1 MASAAIGS
9 VYANLGIN
17 SAEFVMGLKKAQGQ
31 LSAFGTSL
39 KAFAGSAAIGALTSL
54 GLAAVRSGAQIGDLA
69 ETIGVTA
76 EQIQVYN
83 RLAVASGSSSESM
96 AKGLQSIA
104 EQSVDAESKLSKL
117 FAANGI
123 TAKGM
128 AVNEV
133 IQTFTD
139 LLKNARNPAEQ
150 LAIATEVLGTRV
162 GRDLIEALREGSA
175 GYDAAMQS
183 MIASGELMSNAE
195 IKRLQELETQYNIVT
210 DRIGAY
216 WMKMVIGI
224 SDAASGIMQPNA
236 VSEGRAA
243 YFKRRGTEFGAWGGN
258 APRSSGPYPDGNTRG
273 PIPVKVTN
281 LPTATST
288 GGGSR
293 SSGSKSSAPD
303 WLTGSSESPSQG
315 GPVTGYDLRGTGLE
329 IADLADQMD
338 YANEVALDLSDTLVD
353 SLGSAISGLVDG
365 SMSAKEAFADMSKS
379 LLNDLGS
386 ITSALLRSG
395 LMGLV
400 QGYGPSAFGAQ
411 GLFGTGFGGFYASG
425 GSLGAGKWGIAGEA
439 GPEIIHGPANI
450 TPMGMGGTTVNVIN
464 QGGGSVEQRKRRDGS
479 GREIVDIIIGVTR
492 QEQARGS
499 KRLLG
504 AGYGVNPA
512 LVQR

>member
-83 RLAVASGSSSESM
+83 RLAVASGTSADVM

-104 EQSVDAESKLSKL
+104 EQSVDANSKLSKL
-117 FAANGI
+117 FKANGFNAQAM
-123 TAKGM
+123 TA
-128 AVNEV
+128 NEA
-133 IQTFTD
+133 IRTFME
-139 LLKNARNPAEQ
+139 LIKNAKNPVEQ
-150 LAIATEVLGTRV
+150 LNAITTVLGDRV
-162 GRDLIEALREGSA
+162 GRELVEAMREGSA

-216 WMKMVIGI
+216 WMKMVVGI
-224 SDAASGIMQPNA
+224 SES
-236 VSEGRAA
+236 
-243 YFKRRGTEFGAWGGN
+243 GN
-258 APRSSGPYPDGNTRG
+258 AFMSFREQVQKTIYGTTDAEIAAGNTRSQGPYPDGNTRG

-281 LPTATST
+281 LPTTTST

-329 IADLADQMD
+329 ISDMADQMA
-338 YANEVALDLSDTLVD
+338 YANEVALDLSDTLAD
-353 SLGSAISGLVDG
+353 SLGSAIAGLVDG
-365 SMSAKEAFADMSKS
+365 SMSAKEAFADMAKS
-379 LLNDLGS
+379 LLDDLGS

-395 LMGLV
+395 LMGLLNMGGS
-400 QGYGPSAFGAQ
+400 QFGGSF
-411 GLFGTGFGGFYASG
+411 GLAGFGGLYASG

-450 TPMGMGGTTVNVIN
+450 TPMSGMGGTTVNVIN
-464 QGGGSVEQRKRRDGS
+464 QGGGAVEQRKRRDGS

>member
-1 MASAAIGS
+1 METTQILAEIRE
-9 VYANLGIN
+9 ANLSYLMLAQSLIRADREQALFRLGVSEETANLIN
-17 SAEFVMGLKKAQGQ
+17 
-31 LSAFGTSL
+31 
-39 KAFAGSAAIGALTSL
+39 ALTPAQMMKI
-54 GLAAVRSGAQIGDLA
+54 AAGNTRSQ
-69 ETIGVTA
+69 
-76 EQIQVYN
+76 
-83 RLAVASGSSSESM
+83 
-96 AKGLQSIA
+96 
-104 EQSVDAESKLSKL
+104 
-117 FAANGI
+117 
-123 TAKGM
+123 
-128 AVNEV
+128 
-133 IQTFTD
+133 
-139 LLKNARNPAEQ
+139 
-150 LAIATEVLGTRV
+150 
-162 GRDLIEALREGSA
+162 
-175 GYDAAMQS
+175 
-183 MIASGELMSNAE
+183 
-195 IKRLQELETQYNIVT
+195 
-210 DRIGAY
+210 
-216 WMKMVIGI
+216 
-224 SDAASGIMQPNA
+224 
-236 VSEGRAA
+236 
-243 YFKRRGTEFGAWGGN
+243 
-258 APRSSGPYPDGNTRG
+258 GPYPDGNTRG

-281 LPTATST
+281 LPTTTST

-439 GPEIIHGPANI
+439 GPEIVHGPANI

>member
-139 LLKNARNPAEQ
+139 LLKNARNPAEE

-216 WMKMVIGI
+216 WMKMVVGI
-224 SDAASGIMQPNA
+224 SES
-236 VSEGRAA
+236 
-243 YFKRRGTEFGAWGGN
+243 GN
-258 APRSSGPYPDGNTRG
+258 AFMSFREQVQKTIYGTTDAEIAAGNTRSQGPYPDGNTRG

-281 LPTATST
+281 LPTTTST

-439 GPEIIHGPANI
+439 GPEIVHGPANI